1 MGIERVSEG
10 ILGGLGAERSRL
22 NASERFNLVPFLNLV
37 SPDSLLAGQK
47 RNWHQLLY
55 RVKLMP
61 PGLVKIIHASQAI
74 DQHYEI

>member
-1 MGIERVSEG
+1 MGIVMASEG

-22 NASERFNLVPFLNLV
+22 NASERFNFVPFLNFV
-37 SPDSLLAGQK
+37 SPDSLLARQK

-55 RVKLMP
+55 RGKLMP
-61 PGLVKIIHASQAI
+61 PGLVKIIHASQAL